1 MAASD
6 IGSDTIKVRKVTSW
20 RANWSASGSGEPGT
34 NIFQLVLD
42 DGAAEA
48 VLAVTVDDADNL
60 FDWLSASRDV
70 SYDMEREVVMFGP
83 NSVG

>member
-1 MAASD
+1 MAGSD
-6 IGSDTIKVRKVTSW
+6 IGSNTIKVRKVTSW

-48 VLAVTVDDADNL
+48 VLALTVDDADNL
-60 FDWLSASRDV
+60 FDWLSASNDV
-70 SYDMEREVVMFGP
+70 HYDVEREVLMFGP
-83 NSVG
+83 HDIG